1 MDIINEYNDP
11 HRPIY
16 HFLPPRYWMNDPNG
30 LIYWKGYY
38 HLFYQHNPVEAYWG
52 RMHWGHAASINLA
65 HWEHRPIAL
74 SPTPGQADGDH
85 IYSGCA
91 VNDHG
96 VPTLIYTGVVG
107 DSQLPCLA
115 TTKDD
120 GLNTWEKY
128 PGNPIISAPPVG
140 NITGFRD
147 HTVWIEADGWHMG
160 IGCGIR
166 GEGGFIAHYKSRN
179 LRQWEYIGPLCSGKI
194 SETGEMWECPD
205 FFRLEDQH
213 ILVISPVPLG
223 KAIYTVGSYNN
234 RQFQPTEWHTL
245 DNGGALYAPQSMW
258 DREGRRLLW
267 GWLWET
273 RPEAQFRAAG
283 WAGVMSL
290 PRVLHLGR
298 NGRLHQTPAPEL
310 HALRKKKLIQEL
322 SQLKGDCVEIVA
334 KFDQGNNTP
343 GLVIRLS
350 PDQTEYTIITYDRL
364 TRVLRIDRS
373 HSSLDNDVMCDI
385 RTAPVDLMPDEAIK
399 LHVFLDRSVV
409 EVFANEREVMATRI
423 YPTRPDSLGF
433 NIVGGNLT
441 SFEAWE
447 LGTMSA

>member
-1 MDIINEYNDP
+1 M
-11 HRPIY
+11 
-16 HFLPPRYWMNDPNG
+16 
-30 LIYWKGYY
+30 
-38 HLFYQHNPVEAYWG
+38 AYGNWL
-52 RMHWGHAASINLA
+52 W
-65 HWEHRPIAL
+65 
-74 SPTPGQADGDH
+74 
-85 IYSGCA
+85 
-91 VNDHG
+91 
-96 VPTLIYTGVVG
+96 
-107 DSQLPCLA
+107 DS
-115 TTKDD
+115 
-120 GLNTWEKY
+120 W
-128 PGNPIISAPPVG
+128 
-140 NITGFRD
+140 
-147 HTVWIEADGWHMG
+147 
-160 IGCGIR
+160 
-166 GEGGFIAHYKSRN
+166 EGGFIAHYKSRN